1 MLSGFYLHYQPIFY
15 LHDLS
20 RVLGYEALLR
30 HPAGWTPHDLLC
42 EARRVGAI
50 PMWELRV
57 LERAVEEVLLR
68 SPDTLFFNLTS
79 EAFTDA
85 SFAVRAGRVVK
96 GKGVS
101 PTRVCVEVSEQS
113 LYEPD
118 GFRRALEEWVSLG
131 FYVALDDFGT
141 KGANLD
147 IVLSARLDFVKL
159 DKVLIDAVSRDR
171 YKQKLLTGLVEA
183 LAGNGVYPILEGL
196 EEQEDLEWVTR
207 KGWDVGVQ
215 GFVLARPGIK
225 LSVSERRW

>member
-20 RVLGYEALLR
+20 RVLGYEALPR
-30 HPAGWTPHDLLC
+30 HPAGWSPHDLLR

-50 PMWELRV
+50 PVWELRV

-68 SPDTLFFNLTS
+68 TSETLFLNLTP
-79 EAFTDA
+79 EAFTDTA
-85 SFAVRAGRVVK
+85 FAVRVRRAVE

-113 LYEPD
+113 LYTPEEF
-118 GFRRALEEWVSLG
+118 GRALEEWVGLG

-141 KGANLD
+141 KGSNLD
-147 IVLSARLDFVKL
+147 IVLSVKLDFVKL
-159 DKVLIDAVSRDR
+159 DRVLVGGISRDR
-171 YKQKLLTGLVEA
+171 QKQRLLTGLVEA
-183 LAGNGVYPILEGL
+183 LSGNGVYPILEGV
-196 EEQEDLEWVTR
+196 EDEDDMKWLAG

-215 GFVLARPGIK
+215 GFALARPGS
-225 LSVSERRW
+225 LPCRLERS